1 MANRAEMLIEAN
13 RRGLLTGQKKTQ
25 FDEAVKRGLITLP
38 AEQATDEQL
47 SQVGVAQ
54 PLSPF
59 QQAQL
64 QSTVVYPAEET
75 SLGAF
80 VEGAQ
85 RSAERYGTGILQRD
99 IEVADFFGLDR
110 GPVQATAE
118 FLGYDI
124 PDNLREQLS
133 VSEQIQ
139 QQKIKQTEED
149 KPVATTLGS
158 IGGTIATV
166 PSPAG
171 KLQAIGTG
179 AFYGL
184 GQPAETGKEIALNV
198 VQEGALGGLG
208 AWAAPYLQKGFNKSQ
223 AMFSGLVKKVTGADP
238 RPGMF
243 TPEGSL
249 SESGQSALREMGIS
263 EEEFARLY
271 QTLDQNLEPIP
282 AARQQRAREAGFELT
297 PGQAER
303 DFAKQEAE
311 DTLRANITREG
322 TRARRLEE
330 EQQEGIRTAKD
341 QFTGQFEGQADRQL
355 AGGDI
360 QSAVQDIRTTG
371 KENIS
376 RLYKE
381 AKETEGIEVP
391 LDNDSLLGFIDETLF
406 ERPVEDAVIKSLEKK
421 LAKFGLIG
429 GDPEQSGRFYQVVD
443 DDGSV
448 IKFVGEQTPLT
459 LSNAEDFRKSLNQV
473 YQSDKSGSVGQ
484 IIKALDNQVDQVID
498 QLPEGAARTAAFKK
512 ARAAAREQKEIF
524 EAKDIIQGLT
534 SYKKGTRTDTIS
546 PDRVVDSI
554 IKNKD
559 SLTNIQKVKKI
570 LMDNPTNK
578 SVDAW
583 KSIQAQTAADVFS
596 KSINPNGEISGN
608 LLNSAVKK
616 FGNGSMEQGE
626 KRLKEIFGDKYGE
639 FDNLRKAIGDA
650 TIPLKGTQN
659 PSGTA
664 HKIFNMLTRF
674 GTLGIY
680 GADAVLPLVNKAKD
694 SLKSGR
700 VLKNIENYTPNQVKQ
715 AVKANDELVDSFVRL
730 GLSGTLRE
738 IE

>member
-64 QSTVVYPAEET
+64 QSTVAYPAEET
-75 SLGAF
+75 SLGSFLSGAGRAF
-80 VEGAQ
+80 EKT
-85 RSAERYGTGILQRD
+85 GTGILQRGS
-99 IEVADFFGLDR
+99 EVAEFFGVDTKELQDKL
-110 GPVQATAE
+110 A
-118 FLGYDI
+118 
-124 PDNLREQLS
+124 LS
-133 VSEQIQ
+133 EKISEQ
-139 QQKIKQTEED
+139 KFKATEEESPVSSTVGGVAGAIGSF
-149 KPVATTLGS
+149 PVAPARVLPA
-158 IGGTIATV
+158 IVAGGA
-166 PSPAG
+166 
-171 KLQAIGTG
+171 
-179 AFYGL
+179 YGL
-184 GQPAETGKEIALNV
+184 AQPAETGGELAINV
-198 VQEGALGGLG
+198 AQEAAFSGLG
-208 AWAAPYLQKGFNKSQ
+208 TWAAPYLQKGFKKSQ

-238 RPGMF
+238 RPDMF

-322 TRARRLEE
+322 TKARLIEE
-330 EQQEGIRTAKD
+330 EQQTAIREAQDK
-341 QFTGQFEGQADRQL
+341 FTGQFEGQADRQL

-371 KENIS
+371 KENIN
-376 RLYKE
+376 RLYEE
-381 AKETEGIEVP
+381 AKNTEGLEVP
-391 LDNDSLLGFIDETLF
+391 LNNESLLDVIDYEIL
-406 ERPVEDAVIKSLEKK
+406 ERPVDGAVITTVESA

-429 GDPEQSGRFYQVVD
+429 DDPKKVGRFYEVTEA
-443 DDGSV
+443 DGSKV
-448 IKFVGEQTPLT
+448 KFKGQQTPLT
-459 LSNAEDFRKSLNQV
+459 LSNSNDFRKLLNTARSSD
-473 YQSDKSGSVGQ
+473 QSGAVTQ
-484 IIKALDNQVDQVID
+484 IIKALDNQVDEVVGR
-498 QLPEGAARTAAFKK
+498 LPEGAPRTAAFRK
-512 ARAAAREQKEIF
+512 ATAAAREQKEIF

-700 VLKNIENYTPNQVKQ
+700 VLKNIENYTPDQVKQ

>member
-1 MANRAEMLIEAN
+1 M
-13 RRGLLTGQKKTQ
+13 
-25 FDEAVKRGLITLP
+25 
-38 AEQATDEQL
+38 
-47 SQVGVAQ
+47 
-54 PLSPF
+54 
-59 QQAQL
+59 
-64 QSTVVYPAEET
+64 
-75 SLGAF
+75 
-80 VEGAQ
+80 
-85 RSAERYGTGILQRD
+85 
-99 IEVADFFGLDR
+99 
-110 GPVQATAE
+110 
-118 FLGYDI
+118 
-124 PDNLREQLS
+124 
-133 VSEQIQ
+133 
-139 QQKIKQTEED
+139 
-149 KPVATTLGS
+149 
-158 IGGTIATV
+158 
-166 PSPAG
+166 
-171 KLQAIGTG
+171 
-179 AFYGL
+179 
-184 GQPAETGKEIALNV
+184 

-322 TRARRLEE
+322 TKARLIEE
-330 EQQEGIRTAKD
+330 EQQTAIREAQDK
-341 QFTGQFEGQADRQL
+341 FTGQFEGQADRQL

-371 KENIS
+371 KENIN
-376 RLYKE
+376 RLYEE
-381 AKETEGIEVP
+381 AKNTEGLEVP
-391 LDNDSLLGFIDETLF
+391 LNNESLLDVIDYEIL
-406 ERPVEDAVIKSLEKK
+406 ERPVDGAVITTVESA

-429 GDPEQSGRFYQVVD
+429 DDPKKVGRFYEVTEA
-443 DDGSV
+443 DGSKV
-448 IKFVGEQTPLT
+448 KFKGQQTPLT
-459 LSNAEDFRKSLNQV
+459 LSNSNDFRKLLNTARSSD
-473 YQSDKSGSVGQ
+473 QSGAVTQ
-484 IIKALDNQVDQVID
+484 IIKALDNQVDEVVGR
-498 QLPEGAARTAAFKK
+498 LPEGAPRTAAFRK
-512 ARAAAREQKEIF
+512 ATAAAREQKEIF

-559 SLTNIQKVKKI
+559 SLTNIQKVKKV

-694 SLKSGR
+694 SLNSGR
-700 VLKNIENYTPNQVKQ
+700 VLKNIENYTPDQVKQ

>member
-64 QSTVVYPAEET
+64 QSTVAYPAEET
-75 SLGAF
+75 SLGSFLSGAGRAF
-80 VEGAQ
+80 EKT
-85 RSAERYGTGILQRD
+85 GTGILQRGS
-99 IEVADFFGLDR
+99 EVAEFFGVDTKELQDKL
-110 GPVQATAE
+110 A
-118 FLGYDI
+118 
-124 PDNLREQLS
+124 LS
-133 VSEQIQ
+133 EKISEQ
-139 QQKIKQTEED
+139 KFKATEEESPVSSTVGGVAGAIGSF
-149 KPVATTLGS
+149 PVAPARVLPA
-158 IGGTIATV
+158 IVAGGA
-166 PSPAG
+166 
-171 KLQAIGTG
+171 
-179 AFYGL
+179 YGL
-184 GQPAETGKEIALNV
+184 AQPAETGGELAINV
-198 VQEGALGGLG
+198 AQEAAFSGLG
-208 AWAAPYLQKGFNKSQ
+208 TWAAPYLQKGFKKSQ

-238 RPGMF
+238 RPDMF
-243 TPEGSL
+243 TPEGGL

-282 AARQQRAREAGFELT
+282 AARQQRAREAGIELT
-297 PGQAER
+297 PAQAER

-311 DTLRANITREG
+311 QTLRANIGREG
-322 TRARRLEE
+322 TQSRLIEE
-330 EQQEGIRTAKD
+330 EQQTAIREAQE

-360 QSAVQDIRTTG
+360 QGAVQDIRTTG
-371 KENIS
+371 QENIS

-381 AKETEGIEVP
+381 ARETEGIEAT
-391 LDNDSLLGFIDETLF
+391 LNNESLLDVIDDEIIK
-406 ERPVEDAVIKSLEKK
+406 RPVDSSVIETVESA

-429 GDPEQSGRFYQVVD
+429 EDPQKVGRFYEVTEA
-443 DDGSV
+443 DGKK
-448 IKFVGEQTPLT
+448 IKFKGEQTPLT
-459 LSNAEDFRKSLNQV
+459 LSNAEDFRQALNV
-473 YQSDKSGSVGQ
+473 ARASDQSGALTQ
-484 IIKALDNQVDQVID
+484 IIKSLDTQVDEVIGE
-498 QLPEGAARTAAFKK
+498 LPEGAARTAAFQK

-554 IKNKD
+554 IKSRD
-559 SLTNIQKVKKI
+559 SLTNIQKVKKV

-596 KSINPNGEISGN
+596 KSINPNGEVSGY

-650 TIPLKGTQN
+650 TIPLKGTTN

-664 HKIFNMLTRF
+664 YKMFNLLTRF
-674 GTLGIY
+674 GTLGSF
-680 GADAVLPLVNKAKD
+680 GADAVLPLVNKARD

-700 VLKNIENYTPNQVKQ
+700 VLKNIENYTPDQVKQ